1 MIRITLKS
9 GIVVEGT
16 LATNQVATE
25 KPSVTVI
32 TNYPKVIKTYKTNKS
47 YTTGNRHKN
56 GYDIVE
62 YKSHE
67 YIEKEVKQN
76 TTAVIMEE
84 TIANREVLELL

>member
-25 KPSVTVI
+25 KPSVTLI
-32 TNYPKVIKTYKTNKS
+32 TKVPKVVKTYKTNKS
-47 YTTGNRHKN
+47 YTTGKKHPQ

-67 YIEKEVKQN
+67 YEEREVKQN
-76 TTAVIMEE
+76 TIAVIMEE
-84 TIANREVLELL
+84 TIVNREVL